1 MNHSFNI
8 EVAVKYGMAE
18 AVLLEYMYF
27 WCQKNEANR
36 KNIKDGLAWTYNS
49 IKALCE
55 LFPYLTEKKII
66 NTLKHLEDEGLLVS
80 GCFNSNKYDRTK
92 WYAVTKKGK
101 SIYQNGQIEEAK
113 KENENPQNGQMNV
126 TVINQFKEPVI
137 NTHTETD
144 DKIKNDEEE
153 NCVCE
158 RDCFSSPSSPD
169 YLSSEESFISDA
181 QAKYARS
188 IFDLWDKNGL
198 PCCNG
203 NFLSFLQKDFRLAL
217 PELKGYHSDSVITAC
232 QNYIKVLKGDRYWVT
247 KELTFDR
254 FVTSKLFKGCLEE
267 NFREVNFLDD
277 SEKTARKYGS
287 AVSQSGCD
295 SRHVQ
300 LF

>member
-1 MNHSFNI
+1 MNHSFSV
-8 EVAVKYGMAE
+8 EVAVEYGMAE
-18 AVLLEYMYF
+18 AVVLEYMYF

-126 TVINQFKEPVI
+126 TVINQFKEPVT
-137 NTHTETD
+137 NTHTEIPETENDIQTD
-144 DKIKNDEEE
+144 K
-153 NCVCE
+153 
-158 RDCFSSPSSPD
+158 
-169 YLSSEESFISDA
+169 EESCVYKNKDFSLPETFVPESQI
-181 QAKYARS
+181 KYARS

-198 PCCNG
+198 PCCDG
-203 NFLSFLQKDFRLAL
+203 NFLVFLQRDFRLAL
-217 PELKGYHSDSVITAC
+217 SGLRGYHSSDVMHAC
-232 QNYIKVLKGDRYWVT
+232 KNYLKVLKGEQYWVV

-254 FVTSKLFKGCLEE
+254 FVGSKLFKDCLAE
-267 NFREVNFLDD
+267 NFREVNFLC
-277 SEKTARKYGS
+277 SEKKAQKYGS
-287 AVSQSGCD
+287 AISQCGCD
-295 SRHVQ
+295 SHVT

>member
-1 MNHSFNI
+1 MNHSFSV
-8 EVAVKYGMAE
+8 EVAVEYGMAE
-18 AVLLEYMYF
+18 AVVLEYMYF

-126 TVINQFKEPVI
+126 TVINQFKEPVT
-137 NTHTETD
+137 NTHTEIPETENDIQTD
-144 DKIKNDEEE
+144 K
-153 NCVCE
+153 
-158 RDCFSSPSSPD
+158 
-169 YLSSEESFISDA
+169 EESCVYKNNDFSLPETFVSESQI
-181 QAKYARS
+181 KYARN

-198 PCCNG
+198 PCCDG
-203 NFLSFLQKDFRLAL
+203 NFLVFLQRDFRLAL
-217 PELKGYHSDSVITAC
+217 PVVRGYHSSDVMHAC
-232 QNYIKVLKGDRYWVT
+232 KNYLKVLKGEKYWVV

-254 FVTSKLFKGCLEE
+254 FVGSKLFKDCLAE
-267 NFREVNFLDD
+267 NFREVNFLC
-277 SEKTARKYGS
+277 SEKKAQKYGS
-287 AVSQSGCD
+287 AISQCGCD
-295 SRHVQ
+295 SHVT

>member
-1 MNHSFNI
+1 MNHSFSV
-8 EVAVKYGMAE
+8 EVAVEYGMAE
-18 AVLLEYMYF
+18 AVVLEYMYF

-126 TVINQFKEPVI
+126 TVINQFKEPVT
-137 NTHTETD
+137 NTHTEIPETENDIQTD
-144 DKIKNDEEE
+144 K
-153 NCVCE
+153 
-158 RDCFSSPSSPD
+158 
-169 YLSSEESFISDA
+169 EESCVYKNKDFSLPETFVSESQI
-181 QAKYARS
+181 KYARS

-198 PCCNG
+198 PCCDG
-203 NFLSFLQKDFRLAL
+203 NFLVFLQRDFRLAL
-217 PELKGYHSDSVITAC
+217 SGLRGYHSSDVMHAC
-232 QNYIKVLKGDRYWVT
+232 KNYLKVLKGEQYWVV

-254 FVTSKLFKGCLEE
+254 FVGSKLFKDCLAE
-267 NFREVNFLDD
+267 NFREVNFLC
-277 SEKTARKYGS
+277 SEKKAQKYGS
-287 AVSQSGCD
+287 AISQCGCD
-295 SRHVQ
+295 SHVT

>member
-1 MNHSFNI
+1 MNHSFSV
-8 EVAVKYGMAE
+8 EVAVEYGMAE
-18 AVLLEYMYF
+18 AVVLEYMYF

-113 KENENPQNGQMNV
+113 KENENLQNGQMNV
-126 TVINQFKEPVI
+126 TVINQFKEPVT
-137 NTHTETD
+137 NTHTEIPETENDIQTD
-144 DKIKNDEEE
+144 K
-153 NCVCE
+153 
-158 RDCFSSPSSPD
+158 
-169 YLSSEESFISDA
+169 EESCVYKNNDFSLPETFVSESQI
-181 QAKYARS
+181 KYARS

-198 PCCNG
+198 PCCDG
-203 NFLSFLQKDFRLAL
+203 NFLVFLQRDFRLAL
-217 PELKGYHSDSVITAC
+217 PVVRGYHSSDVMHAC
-232 QNYIKVLKGDRYWVT
+232 KNYLKVLKGEKYWVV

-254 FVTSKLFKGCLEE
+254 FVASKLFKDCLAE
-267 NFREVNFLDD
+267 NFREVNFLC
-277 SEKTARKYGS
+277 SEKKAQKYGS
-287 AVSQSGCD
+287 AISQCGCD
-295 SRHVQ
+295 SHVT

>member
-1 MNHSFNI
+1 MNHSFSV
-8 EVAVKYGMAE
+8 EVAVEYGMAE
-18 AVLLEYMYF
+18 AVVLEYMYF

-126 TVINQFKEPVI
+126 TVINQFKEPVT
-137 NTHTETD
+137 NTHTEIPETENDIQTD
-144 DKIKNDEEE
+144 K
-153 NCVCE
+153 
-158 RDCFSSPSSPD
+158 
-169 YLSSEESFISDA
+169 EESCVYKNNDFSLPETFVSESQI
-181 QAKYARS
+181 KYARS

-198 PCCNG
+198 PCCDG
-203 NFLSFLQKDFRLAL
+203 NFLVFLQRDFRLAL
-217 PELKGYHSDSVITAC
+217 PVVRGYHSSDVMHAC
-232 QNYIKVLKGDRYWVT
+232 KNYLKVLKGEKYWVV

-254 FVTSKLFKGCLEE
+254 FVGSKLFKDCLAE
-267 NFREVNFLDD
+267 NFREVNFLC
-277 SEKTARKYGS
+277 SEKKAQKYGS
-287 AVSQSGCD
+287 AISQCGCD
-295 SRHVQ
+295 SHVT

>member
-1 MNHSFNI
+1 MNHSFSV
-8 EVAVKYGMAE
+8 EVAVEYGMAE
-18 AVLLEYMYF
+18 AVVLEYMYF

-36 KNIKDGLAWTYNS
+36 KNMKDGLAWTYNS

-126 TVINQFKEPVI
+126 TVINQFKEPVT
-137 NTHTETD
+137 NTHTEIPETENDIQTD
-144 DKIKNDEEE
+144 K
-153 NCVCE
+153 
-158 RDCFSSPSSPD
+158 
-169 YLSSEESFISDA
+169 EESCVYKNNDFSLPETFVSESQI
-181 QAKYARS
+181 KYARS

-198 PCCNG
+198 PCCDG
-203 NFLSFLQKDFRLAL
+203 NFLVFLQRDFRLAL
-217 PELKGYHSDSVITAC
+217 PVVRGYHSSDVMHAC
-232 QNYIKVLKGDRYWVT
+232 KNYLKVLKGEKYWVV

-254 FVTSKLFKGCLEE
+254 FVGSKLFKDCLAE
-267 NFREVNFLDD
+267 NFREVNFLC
-277 SEKTARKYGS
+277 SEKKAQKYGS
-287 AVSQSGCD
+287 AISQCGCD
-295 SRHVQ
+295 SHVT

>member
-1 MNHSFNI
+1 MNHSFSV
-8 EVAVKYGMAE
+8 EVAVEYGMAE
-18 AVLLEYMYF
+18 AVVLEYMYF

-66 NTLKHLEDEGLLVS
+66 NTLKHLEDEDLLVS

-126 TVINQFKEPVI
+126 TVINQFKEPVT
-137 NTHTETD
+137 NTHTEIPETENDIQTD
-144 DKIKNDEEE
+144 K
-153 NCVCE
+153 
-158 RDCFSSPSSPD
+158 
-169 YLSSEESFISDA
+169 EESCVYKNNDFSLPETFVSESQI
-181 QAKYARS
+181 KYARS

-198 PCCNG
+198 PCCDG
-203 NFLSFLQKDFRLAL
+203 NFLVFLQRDFRLAL
-217 PELKGYHSDSVITAC
+217 PVVRGYHSSDVMHAC
-232 QNYIKVLKGDRYWVT
+232 KNYLRVLKGEKYWVV

-254 FVTSKLFKGCLEE
+254 FVGSKLFKDCLAE
-267 NFREVNFLDD
+267 NFREVNFLC
-277 SEKTARKYGS
+277 SEKKTQKYGS
-287 AVSQSGCD
+287 AISQCGCD
-295 SRHVQ
+295 SHVT

>member
-1 MNHSFNI
+1 MNHSFSV
-8 EVAVKYGMAE
+8 EVAVEYGMAE
-18 AVLLEYMYF
+18 AVVLEYMYF

-126 TVINQFKEPVI
+126 TVINQFKEPVT
-137 NTHTETD
+137 NTHTEIPETENDIQTD
-144 DKIKNDEEE
+144 K
-153 NCVCE
+153 
-158 RDCFSSPSSPD
+158 
-169 YLSSEESFISDA
+169 EESCVYKNKDFSLPETFVSESQI
-181 QAKYARS
+181 KYARS
-188 IFDLWDKNGL
+188 VFDLWDKNGL
-198 PCCNG
+198 PCCDG
-203 NFLSFLQKDFRLAL
+203 NFLVFLQRDFRLAL
-217 PELKGYHSDSVITAC
+217 PVVRGYHSSDVMHAC
-232 QNYIKVLKGDRYWVT
+232 KNYLKVLKGEKYWVV

-254 FVTSKLFKGCLEE
+254 FVGSKLFKDCLAE
-267 NFREVNFLDD
+267 NFREVNFLC
-277 SEKTARKYGS
+277 SEKKAQKYGS
-287 AVSQSGCD
+287 AISQCGCD
-295 SRHVQ
+295 SHVT